1 MMQQPPELPP
11 TITFVPWANA
21 FTPEEMDR
29 IEGVGDVLP
38 LAQAGLMTD
47 IAANTRDRIRI
58 TRTAWLDS
66 IAVNKWI
73 YDRIQQITTM
83 INAMSYRFELTGFSE
98 RIQYSVYHGSE
109 GGHYDWHVDQ
119 GPLVTRRKLS
129 LSLQLTDPLH
139 YQGGDLQFLAGSR
152 IETGPR
158 DRGMLI
164 AFPSY
169 GVHRVSP
176 VTAGTRKSLVIWIT
190 GPQFR

>member
-98 RIQYSVYHGSE
+98 RIQYSVYHGTE
-109 GGHYDWHVDQ
+109 GGITIGMWIRARWSP
-119 GPLVTRRKLS
+119 GASSRSPSSSPTRCTIRAATFSSWPAAALR
-129 LSLQLTDPLH
+129 PAH
-139 YQGGDLQFLAGSR
+139 A
-152 IETGPR
+152 
-158 DRGMLI
+158 
-164 AFPSY
+164 
-169 GVHRVSP
+169 
-176 VTAGTRKSLVIWIT
+176 TAAC
-190 GPQFR
+190 

>member
-1 MMQQPPELPP
+1 MQQQPPELPP

-21 FTPEEMDR
+21 FTPDELDR
-29 IEGVGDVLP
+29 IERVGDALP
-38 LAQAGLMTD
+38 LAEAGLAKH
-47 IAANTRDRIRI
+47 AAMDVRDQIRV
-58 TRTAWLDS
+58 TRTAWLEG
-66 IAVNKWI
+66 IAENKWI
-73 YDRIQQITTM
+73 YDRIQQVTMM

-129 LSLQLTDPLH
+129 LSLQLTDPSQ

-152 IETGPR
+152 TESAPR

-164 AFPSY
+164 GFPSY
-169 GVHRVSP
+169 GVHRVTP

>member
-1 MMQQPPELPP
+1 MQQPPQLPP
-11 TITFVPWANA
+11 TVTFVPWANA

-29 IEGVGDVLP
+29 IEAAGDVLP
-38 LAQAGLMTD
+38 LTQAGLMTD
-47 IAANTRDRIRI
+47 IEAKTRDRIRV
-58 TRTAWLDS
+58 TRTAWMDG
-66 IAVNKWI
+66 VEENKWI
-73 YDRIQQITTM
+73 YNRVQQIAMM
-83 INAMSYRFELTGFSE
+83 INAMAYRFDLTGFSE

-129 LSLQLTDPLH
+129 LTLQLTDPSQ
-139 YQGGDLQFLAGSR
+139 YQGGDLQFLAGA
-152 IETGPR
+152 ETETAPR
-158 DRGMLI
+158 ERGMLV

-169 GVHRVSP
+169 GVHRVAP